1 MATGFLCEIK
11 RQDIGLTAY
20 AVHVPGKFSDHGYP
34 IQPKQV
40 LFGSSLFGPSHD
52 NFRSQVGFARE
63 LLSAELIEGT
73 ENALAFVIIIA
84 ERSFLFYQAI
94 NVGSKCSM
102 KCMTSQ
108 QILLAYFDAIQAER
122 THCQLF
128 TTDTHIGLH

>member
-40 LFGSSLFGPSHD
+40 LLGSSLFGPSHD

-73 ENALAFVIIIA
+73 ENAFGKRLSPYLRGIA
-84 ERSFLFYQAI
+84 GGITGTA
-94 NVGSKCSM
+94 G
-102 KCMTSQ
+102 
-108 QILLAYFDAIQAER
+108 R
-122 THCQLF
+122 TQCHAVC
-128 TTDTHIGLH
+128 

>member
-1 MATGFLCEIK
+1 MRKYKGYGGRFSCEIK

-94 NVGSKCSM
+94 NVG
-102 KCMTSQ
+102 
-108 QILLAYFDAIQAER
+108 ANAP
-122 THCQLF
+122 
-128 TTDTHIGLH
+128 

>member
-1 MATGFLCEIK
+1 MAAGFLCEIK

-73 ENALAFVIIIA
+73 ENALAFAIIIA

-102 KCMTSQ
+102 KCILHSKSSWRTSMPFR
-108 QILLAYFDAIQAER
+108 LSE
-122 THCQLF
+122 
-128 TTDTHIGLH
+128 HIANFSRLIRI

>member
-1 MATGFLCEIK
+1 MAAGFLCEIK

-84 ERSFLFYQAI
+84 EKSFLS
-94 NVGSKCSM
+94 GHKCREQM
-102 KCMTSQ
+102 LHEMHTSQ